1 MLTSAKG
8 LGGGFPVGAMMV
20 KEEYA
25 ALGPGNHGSTFGGN
39 PLAMAAVKAVL
50 GVINDPAFL
59 EEVRFK
65 GTVLKNALI
74 KLAEAVPGAEVR
86 GEGLLLGLDLGD
98 TDLARE
104 VFEYCLDRRSS
115 RQSGGRNDDPHGA
128 AAHRQQNGGA
138 SGARYLSRRRL
149 RIDRGER
156 TRGGGSMSVVI
167 PDLQNPPPPPSPL
180 SGRDCLTLAEF
191 SPEEISLILDE
202 AIRIKALEK
211 GRIPYRPLRG
221 RTLAMVFQ
229 KPSNRTRVS
238 FEVGMYQLGGHALHL
253 SPEEI
258 QIGKR
263 ETPSDTGRVLAR
275 YIDAI
280 MVRTFDH
287 GDLEELAGAADVP
300 VVNGLSDAHHP
311 CQALADLMTVRE
323 ELGAL
328 EGTEIAYV
336 GDGNNVAHSL
346 AIACALTG
354 TRLTIAHPEGHGP
367 DAEIVD
373 LADSLG
379 AAPRLTGDP
388 AEAVRGAGVV
398 YTDVWASMGQEAEA
412 KERKQEFAP
421 YQVDEGLMDL
431 AAEDAIFLHCLP
443 AHRGEEVT
451 AEVIDGPRSRVFDQ
465 AENRLHAQKA
475 LLYLLMG

>member
-1 MLTSAKG
+1 
-8 LGGGFPVGAMMV
+8 V
-20 KEEYA
+20 
-25 ALGPGNHGSTFGGN
+25 
-39 PLAMAAVKAVL
+39 
-50 GVINDPAFL
+50 
-59 EEVRFK
+59 
-65 GTVLKNALI
+65 
-74 KLAEAVPGAEVR
+74 
-86 GEGLLLGLDLGD
+86 
-98 TDLARE
+98 
-104 VFEYCLDRRSS
+104 
-115 RQSGGRNDDPHGA
+115 
-128 AAHRQQNGGA
+128 
-138 SGARYLSRRRL
+138 
-149 RIDRGER
+149 
-156 TRGGGSMSVVI
+156 SVVI
-167 PDLQNPPPPPSPL
+167 PDLQNAPPPPSPL
-180 SGRDCLTLAEF
+180 SGRDCLTLGEF
-191 SPEEISLILDE
+191 ESGEMSLILDE
-202 AIRIKALEK
+202 AVRIKTLQK
-211 GRIPYRPLRG
+211 SRIPYRPLRG

-300 VVNGLSDAHHP
+300 VVNGLSDTHHP

-323 ELGAL
+323 EFGLL
-328 EGTEIAYV
+328 EGVKISYV

-346 AIACALTG
+346 AIACALSG
-354 TRLTIAHPEGHGP
+354 AEFTIAHPEGHGP
-367 DAEIVD
+367 EGEIVE
-373 LADSLG
+373 LAASLG
-379 AAPRLTGDP
+379 AAPQLTEDP
-388 AEAVRGAGVV
+388 RVAVSDARVV
-398 YTDVWASMGQEAEA
+398 YTDVWASMGQESEAEA
-412 KERKQEFAP
+412 RKKTFEP
-421 YQVDEGLMDL
+421 YQVDEELMEF

-451 AEVIDGPRSRVFDQ
+451 AGVIDGPKSRVFDQ

>member
-1 MLTSAKG
+1 
-8 LGGGFPVGAMMV
+8 
-20 KEEYA
+20 
-25 ALGPGNHGSTFGGN
+25 
-39 PLAMAAVKAVL
+39 
-50 GVINDPAFL
+50 
-59 EEVRFK
+59 
-65 GTVLKNALI
+65 
-74 KLAEAVPGAEVR
+74 
-86 GEGLLLGLDLGD
+86 
-98 TDLARE
+98 
-104 VFEYCLDRRSS
+104 
-115 RQSGGRNDDPHGA
+115 
-128 AAHRQQNGGA
+128 
-138 SGARYLSRRRL
+138 
-149 RIDRGER
+149 
-156 TRGGGSMSVVI
+156 
-167 PDLQNPPPPPSPL
+167 
-180 SGRDCLTLAEF
+180 
-191 SPEEISLILDE
+191 
-202 AIRIKALEK
+202 
-211 GRIPYRPLRG
+211 
-221 RTLAMVFQ
+221 MVFQ

-238 FEVGMYQLGGHALHL
+238 FEVGMYQFGGHALHL

-300 VVNGLSDAHHP
+300 VINGLSDTHHP

-323 ELGAL
+323 EFGTL
-328 EGTEIAYV
+328 EGTKIAYV

-354 TRLTIAHPEGHGP
+354 AELTIAHPEGHGP
-367 DAEIVD
+367 EKEIVE

-379 AAPRLTGDP
+379 AAPRLTEDP
-388 AEAVRGAGVV
+388 AEAVQDASAV

-412 KERKQEFAP
+412 EERKQEFAP

-431 AAEDAIFLHCLP
+431 AADDAIFLHCLP

>member
-1 MLTSAKG
+1 VRSAI
-8 LGGGFPVGAMMV
+8 
-20 KEEYA
+20 
-25 ALGPGNHGSTFGGN
+25 S
-39 PLAMAAVKAVL
+39 
-50 GVINDPAFL
+50 
-59 EEVRFK
+59 
-65 GTVLKNALI
+65 
-74 KLAEAVPGAEVR
+74 
-86 GEGLLLGLDLGD
+86 
-98 TDLARE
+98 
-104 VFEYCLDRRSS
+104 
-115 RQSGGRNDDPHGA
+115 
-128 AAHRQQNGGA
+128 
-138 SGARYLSRRRL
+138 
-149 RIDRGER
+149 
-156 TRGGGSMSVVI
+156 
-167 PDLQNPPPPPSPL
+167 DLQGAPPPSTL
-180 SGRDCLTLAEF
+180 SGRDCLTLGEF
-191 SPEEISLILDE
+191 VPEEVSLILDE
-202 AIRIKALEK
+202 ALRIKTLQK
-211 GRIPYRPLRG
+211 SRIPYRPLRG

-300 VVNGLSDAHHP
+300 VINGLSDTHHP

-323 ELGAL
+323 EFGML
-328 EGTEIAYV
+328 EGTKIAYV

-354 TRLTIAHPEGHGP
+354 AELTIAHPEGHGP
-367 DAEIVD
+367 EEEIVE

-379 AAPRLTGDP
+379 AAPRLTEDP
-388 AEAVRGAGVV
+388 AEAVQDANAV

-412 KERKQEFAP
+412 EDRKQEFAP

-431 AAEDAIFLHCLP
+431 AARDAIFLHCLP

>member
-1 MLTSAKG
+1 M
-8 LGGGFPVGAMMV
+8 
-20 KEEYA
+20 
-25 ALGPGNHGSTFGGN
+25 
-39 PLAMAAVKAVL
+39 
-50 GVINDPAFL
+50 
-59 EEVRFK
+59 
-65 GTVLKNALI
+65 
-74 KLAEAVPGAEVR
+74 
-86 GEGLLLGLDLGD
+86 
-98 TDLARE
+98 
-104 VFEYCLDRRSS
+104 
-115 RQSGGRNDDPHGA
+115 
-128 AAHRQQNGGA
+128 
-138 SGARYLSRRRL
+138 
-149 RIDRGER
+149 
-156 TRGGGSMSVVI
+156 VI
-167 PDLQNPPPPPSPL
+167 PDLQGAPPPPSPL
-180 SGRDCLTLAEF
+180 AGRDCLTLAEF
-191 SPEEISLILDE
+191 GAEEVALILDE
-202 AIRIKALEK
+202 AIRIKTLQK
-211 GRIPYRPLRG
+211 SRIPYRPLRG

-253 SPEEI
+253 SPDEI

-323 ELGAL
+323 EFGGLQGEKL
-328 EGTEIAYV
+328 AYV

-354 TRLTIAHPEGHGP
+354 AELTIAHPGGHGP
-367 DAEIVD
+367 DREVVE
-373 LADSLG
+373 LAGSLG
-379 AAPRLTGDP
+379 AAPRLTEDP
-388 AEAVRGAGVV
+388 NEAVRDARVV

-412 KERKQEFAP
+412 EERKEKFAP
-421 YQVDEGLMDL
+421 YQVDEKLMDL

-451 AEVIDGPRSRVFDQ
+451 AGVIDGPKSRVFDQ

-475 LLYLLMG
+475 LLYLLLG

>member
-1 MLTSAKG
+1 
-8 LGGGFPVGAMMV
+8 V
-20 KEEYA
+20 
-25 ALGPGNHGSTFGGN
+25 
-39 PLAMAAVKAVL
+39 
-50 GVINDPAFL
+50 
-59 EEVRFK
+59 
-65 GTVLKNALI
+65 
-74 KLAEAVPGAEVR
+74 
-86 GEGLLLGLDLGD
+86 
-98 TDLARE
+98 
-104 VFEYCLDRRSS
+104 
-115 RQSGGRNDDPHGA
+115 
-128 AAHRQQNGGA
+128 
-138 SGARYLSRRRL
+138 
-149 RIDRGER
+149 
-156 TRGGGSMSVVI
+156 SVVI
-167 PDLQNPPPPPSPL
+167 PDLQNSPPHPSPL

-191 SPEEISLILDE
+191 SSEDMATILDE
-202 AIRIKALEK
+202 AIRIKALQK
-211 GRIPYRPLRG
+211 SRIPYRPLRG

-300 VVNGLSDAHHP
+300 VVNGLSDLHHP

-323 ELGAL
+323 ELGTL
-328 EGTEIAYV
+328 QNTRIAYV

-354 TRLTIAHPEGHGP
+354 TDLTIAHPEGHGP
-367 DAEIVD
+367 DAEVVE
-373 LADSLG
+373 LAGSLG
-379 AAPRLTGDP
+379 AAPHLTEDP
-388 AEAVRGAGVV
+388 SEAVRGANAV

-412 KERKQEFAP
+412 EQRKAKFAP
-421 YQVDEGLMDL
+421 YQVDEVMMNL

-451 AEVIDGPRSRVFDQ
+451 AEVIDGPQSRVFDQ